1 MINSLSKKR
10 FSFLIILVFII
21 FYIMPLGVRPLFI
34 KDETRYGEIPR
45 EMISTDEWIVPHL
58 NGLRYFEKPVLGY
71 WLNAG
76 SILLFGENNFAVRFP
91 SAMATGLSALLIFLM
106 LKKSVKESIEEANT
120 AAIIFL
126 TCFAV
131 FGIGT
136 FSILDNMFVFFL
148 TGMMMTFYLASDSEN
163 DLWRQRTLLAASGIF
178 CGLAFLTKGFLAVAL
193 PALVIVP
200 WLIWQG
206 RWKDI
211 LRFSW
216 LPLVVSI
223 LVVLPWS
230 ILVNIKEPDFWNF
243 FFWEQ
248 HVRRFIGHDAQ
259 HKRNFG
265 FFLLTMPA
273 MFLPWTFM
281 IPAASSS
288 IREKIGEESQ
298 IGNLTRFCFCWF
310 LFPFLLFSVSK
321 SKLLTYILPCFPPL
335 AILMSLGLLNTLKK
349 GKNKNFQSGAAVSSI
364 IFSLILIALF
374 YLQFYGYKGFYP
386 YSKTWEWVLLE
397 SAVIFMILFC
407 SLSLRKLKSAGDK
420 VLLFSL
426 APLLLL
432 FSYPFI
438 IPDMV
443 IKEQALGSFLESH
456 KDDVLPGTLIL
467 SDESPVT
474 AVCWYYKR
482 DNVYLIENEGELGY
496 GLEYNDAKHKALKK
510 ADASLLINKNR
521 GNVVLVAS
529 AGNYKRWKKRL
540 PKPESEDYYDV
551 DGYVFVK
558 Y

>member
-10 FSFLIILVFII
+10 FHFLILLVFIV
-21 FYIMPLGVRPLFI
+21 FYLMPLGMRPLFI

-45 EMISTDEWIVPHL
+45 EMISTGEWIVPHL

-106 LKKSVKESIEEANT
+106 LKKSVNGSNEEANA

-136 FSILDNMFVFFL
+136 FSVLDNMFVLFL
-148 TGMMMTFYLASDSEN
+148 TGMMITFYLACDSEKG
-163 DLWRQRTLLAASGIF
+163 LGRQRALLATAGTF

-193 PALVIVP
+193 PVLVIVP

-211 LRFSW
+211 FRLSW
-216 LPLVVSI
+216 LPLVVSA

-230 ILVNIKEPDFWNF
+230 ILIHIKEPDFWNF

-248 HVRRFIGHDAQ
+248 HVRRFLGNDAQ

-265 FFLLTMPA
+265 FFLLTVPA

-281 IPAASSS
+281 IPAACSS
-288 IREKIGEESQ
+288 IREKIVKRSPLGD
-298 IGNLTRFCFCWF
+298 LARFCFCWF

-335 AILMSLGLLNTLKK
+335 AILMSLGLLSTLKK
-349 GKNKNFQSGAAVSSI
+349 GKNKNFQLGAAAASI
-364 IFSLILIALF
+364 IFGLILIALF

-386 YSKTWEWVLLE
+386 YNKTWEWVLLE
-397 SAVIFMILFC
+397 SAIIFMIMLC
-407 SLSLRKLKSAGDK
+407 TLSLRKLKSAGDK

-432 FSYPFI
+432 FSYNFI
-438 IPDMV
+438 IPDIV

-456 KDDVLPGTLIL
+456 EDDVSPGTLIL

-496 GLEYNDAKHKALKK
+496 GLDYNDAKHRALKK
-510 ADASLLINKNR
+510 ADASLVIKNNR

-540 PKPESEDYYDV
+540 PKPESEDYYGA